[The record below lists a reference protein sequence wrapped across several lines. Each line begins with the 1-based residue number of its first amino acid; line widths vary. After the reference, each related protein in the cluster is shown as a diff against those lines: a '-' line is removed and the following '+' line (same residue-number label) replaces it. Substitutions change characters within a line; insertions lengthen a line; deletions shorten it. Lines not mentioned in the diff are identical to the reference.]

1 MGYLGSK
8 GGSGVYQKIISMMPR
23 HRIYIEAFLGEG
35 AIIRNKPAAEKNI
48 GFDLNVDALIFV
60 RNELYQAGIEF
71 QGYQTDSMASLRD
84 WKRGEVFNW
93 QDVLIYADPPYL
105 LETRTSAARYQHEYT
120 EPQHHA
126 MIDTLRAL
134 PGARVMISGYR
145 SDLYDSL
152 LSDWR
157 REDFQAMTRGGVRTE
172 SVWLNFDESAP
183 AYSHSFAGRDYKERQ
198 RIKRK
203 AERWAE
209 KYRNLPERERLA
221 IMSEM
226 MKEK

>member
-35 AIIRNKPAAEKNI
+35 AIIRNKPPAEKNI
-48 GFDLNVDALIFV
+48 GFDLNPRALGFVNDAM
-60 RNELYQAGIEF
+60 RQAGIDF
-71 QGYQTDSMASLRD
+71 VGWGCDCMAMLRG
-84 WKRGEVFNW
+84 WKQEALFNW

-105 LETRTSAARYQHEYT
+105 LETRTGTARYQHEYT
-120 EPQHHA
+120 VPQHHA

-134 PGARVMISGYR
+134 PSAKVMISGYR

-172 SVWLNFDESAP
+172 SVWLNFDESTP

-226 MKEK
+226 MREK